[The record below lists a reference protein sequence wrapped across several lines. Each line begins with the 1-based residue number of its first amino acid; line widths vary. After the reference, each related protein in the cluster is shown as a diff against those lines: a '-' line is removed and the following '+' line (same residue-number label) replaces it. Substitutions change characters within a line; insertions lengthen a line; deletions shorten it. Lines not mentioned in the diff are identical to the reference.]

1 MDEIKFEI
9 TESLGVISES
19 AKGWIKELNMVSW
32 NEYPAKVDIRD
43 WSPDHTKMGKGITLT
58 RAEAKKLKE
67 LLNAI
72 SFDDVE

>member
-19 AKGWIKELNMVSW
+19 PKGWFKELNMVSW

-58 RAEAKKLKE
+58 KAEAKKLKE
-67 LLNAI
+67 LLSAM